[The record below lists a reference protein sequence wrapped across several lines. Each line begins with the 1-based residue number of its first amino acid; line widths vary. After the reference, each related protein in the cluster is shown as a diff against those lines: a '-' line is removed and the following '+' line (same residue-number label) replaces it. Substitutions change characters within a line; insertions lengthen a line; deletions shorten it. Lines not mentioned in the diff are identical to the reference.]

1 MILDAIFV
9 KAVSGIEIEVNGSS
23 EAHHQLSARPS
34 SIQDGGGGGGGGGGA
49 PAAGRGCTAACRR

>member
-9 KAVSGIEIEVNGSS
+9 KAVSGIEIEVNGSK
-23 EAHHQLSARPS
+23 LSARPS
-34 SIQDGGGGGGGGGGA
+34 SIQDGGGGGGGA